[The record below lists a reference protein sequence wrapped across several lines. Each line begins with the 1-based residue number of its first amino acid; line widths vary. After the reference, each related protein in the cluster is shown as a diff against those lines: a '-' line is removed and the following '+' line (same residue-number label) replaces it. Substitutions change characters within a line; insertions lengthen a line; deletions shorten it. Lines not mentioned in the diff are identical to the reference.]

1 MSKTPFEIRTELLE
15 LATEHAMAQFK
26 ANSDF
31 AAQVMSKILEEAQV
45 MPMAGFQSLDKL
57 ELAYKEMYSKLSA
70 NMPKMLSIAEI
81 QENAKKMYD
90 TFVSVKQ

>member
-31 AAQVMSKILEEAQV
+31 AAQVMSKLIEESFSI
-45 MPMAGFQSLDKL
+45 PAGSARTLDAI
-57 ELAYKEMYSKLSA
+57 ELMYKEAYDRLSA
-70 NMPKMLSIAEI
+70 NMPKMPSIAEI

-90 TFVSVKQ
+90 TFVSVKH

>member
-31 AAQVMSKILEEAQV
+31 AAQVMSKLLEESYAI
-45 MPMAGFQSLDKL
+45 PTGAAKTLDSI
-57 ELAYKEMYSKLSA
+57 ELTYKEMYDKLSA
-70 NMPKMLSIAEI
+70 AMPKIPSITEI
-81 QENAKKMYD
+81 QDNAKKMYD
-90 TFVSVKQ
+90 TFVSVKH